1 LAFELLTENAFY
13 CICNSE
19 YPERGLPLQLWFT
32 IHQVRD
38 LKALRGVFVKIG
50 QGVVKLLITL
60 ERQFRISPIHGF
72 TIVFT
77 EYTASAVPKSMA
89 HEFKNRQAAVA
100 NTAAKSLVVFIELCK
115 VLDSTQ
121 HTTKTPSIV

>member
-1 LAFELLTENAFY
+1 MDAPAEM
-13 CICNSE
+13 
-19 YPERGLPLQLWFT
+19 
-32 IHQVRD
+32 V
-38 LKALRGVFVKIG
+38 ALV
-50 QGVVKLLITL
+50 
-60 ERQFRISPIHGF
+60 
-72 TIVFT
+72 T